1 MSQGQ
6 HKPLVSVIMVDGGFR
21 ENFDPLASWTD
32 QSLAPEDYE
41 LIWVEYTDH
50 VAPEV
55 EATGRFRTFAMSLDD
70 EPQVLPRAYNEGI
83 RRAQADILVIPD
95 ADVYC
100 EHDLLETVAGELA
113 ADPQEVL
120 YILRLD
126 QPRRRHSPGQTFQDV
141 RDTCSVRRT
150 QNYGGCLAVHRE
162 RMIEMNGY
170 EELPFFAGYHQSGFD
185 NYIRFKNMGL
195 KIRWHPT
202 QRIYHPWHEMPGGDK
217 FAQRTEQKRFIA
229 RRAATWDYLACRGL
243 DETRNRP
250 YAPETPL
257 PTDWPNVMT
266 EKGLYRHAE
275 GVVFEA
281 RPEAA
286 STPERRGLLV
296 RLRGLFRR
304 SGS

>member
-6 HKPLVSVIMVDGGFR
+6 SKPLVSVIMVDGGFR
-21 ENFDPLASWTD
+21 ENFDPLTSWMN
-32 QSLAPEDYE
+32 QSLPSEDYE

-55 EATGRFRTFAMSLDD
+55 GATDRFRTFSMSLDD

-83 RRAQADILVIPD
+83 RRAKADILVIPD

-100 EHDLLETVAGELA
+100 EHDLLETIADELA
-113 ADPQEVL
+113 SDPREVL

-126 QPRRRHSPGQTFQDV
+126 QPRWRHSHDQTFEDV
-141 RDTCSVRRT
+141 RETCSIRRT
-150 QNYGGCLAVHRE
+150 QNYGGCVAIHRE

-170 EELPFFAGYHQSGFD
+170 EQLPFFAGYHQSGFD

-195 KIRWHPT
+195 KICWHPT
-202 QRIYHPWHEMPGGDK
+202 QRVYHPWHEIPGGQK
-217 FAQRTEQKRFIA
+217 FSQREEQKRFIA
-229 RRAATWDYLACRGL
+229 RRAAAWDYLAYHGL
-243 DETRNRP
+243 DETRNRD

-257 PTDWPNVMT
+257 PTDWANVMT
-266 EKGLYRHAE
+266 ERGLYRHAE
-275 GVVFEA
+275 GIVFEA
-281 RPEAA
+281 RPEVA
-286 STPERRGLLV
+286 SPPERRGFAA
-296 RLRGLFRR
+296 RLRGLFGK